1 MNSIVQ
7 GFLLHRT
14 HIILHECLDIKADH
28 VAWMFRE
35 QCVEIILW
43 LRLVQDLD
51 NIPLTG
57 EKIQVKADI
66 RVPHTADPEAV
77 DIVGSALAD
86 LVGDDLGKFGIRS
99 LGCHIDHERDVLG
112 LADFLKLKGG
122 HMSAGGVDLT
132 DKISVWS
139 GLRHV

>member
-1 MNSIVQ
+1 
-7 GFLLHRT
+7 
-14 HIILHECLDIKADH
+14 
-28 VAWMFRE
+28 MFRE

-51 NIPLTG
+51 DIPLTG

-66 RVPHTADPEAV
+66 RVPHAADPEPV
-77 DIVGSALAD
+77 DIVGTALAD
-86 LVGDDLGKFGIRS
+86 LVGDDLGEFGIRS
-99 LGCHIDHERDVLG
+99 LGGHIDHERDILG